1 MQNSKIENLP
11 PKKSTP
17 KKICEISLDLHDLD
31 HLMSNSEASKATNE
45 VLAAISG
52 SPFAQQHRVI
62 DWSRDDPEARLG
74 FRSGRFTAA
83 SPTLSFLTA
92 ALLTALFYTILTLS
106 LQRGGEDARWFA
118 EMFLKRGPCP
128 YPTVFLFFWAVSL
141 LFFKWRKIKLQKRVL
156 NLSILPMEP
165 DFVLTAATARAVRER
180 MGQMVD
186 NPHHF
191 LLLNRID
198 LALANLHNIGNP
210 ADVATILKIQSEND
224 EAQMASSYGLVH
236 GFMWTIP
243 VLGFIGTV
251 LGLSEAIGSFARV
264 IQAGGDMEQIRSS
277 LQSVTGGLATAFET
291 TLVAL
296 VCAMIIQL
304 MISFIQAAES
314 RFLDDCNEVCHKQVA
329 GRLRISQP

>member
-1 MQNSKIENLP
+1 
-11 PKKSTP
+11 
-17 KKICEISLDLHDLD
+17 
-31 HLMSNSEASKATNE
+31 
-45 VLAAISG
+45 
-52 SPFAQQHRVI
+52 
-62 DWSRDDPEARLG
+62 
-74 FRSGRFTAA
+74 
-83 SPTLSFLTA
+83 
-92 ALLTALFYTILTLS
+92 
-106 LQRGGEDARWFA
+106 
-118 EMFLKRGPCP
+118 
-128 YPTVFLFFWAVSL
+128 
-141 LFFKWRKIKLQKRVL
+141 L
-156 NLSILPMEP
+156 NLSFLPMEP
-165 DFVLTAATARAVRER
+165 EFVLTATTARAVRER

-277 LQSVTGGLATAFET
+277 LQNVTGGLATAFET
-291 TLVAL
+291 TLIAL

-304 MISFIQAAES
+304 MISFIQAGES
-314 RFLDDCNEVCHKQVA
+314 RFLDDCNEVCHKQIA
-329 GRLRISQP
+329 GRLRISKS